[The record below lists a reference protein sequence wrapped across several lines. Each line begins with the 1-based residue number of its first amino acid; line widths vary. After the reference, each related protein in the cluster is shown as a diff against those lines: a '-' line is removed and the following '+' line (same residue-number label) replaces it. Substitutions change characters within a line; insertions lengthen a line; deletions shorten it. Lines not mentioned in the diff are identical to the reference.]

1 MTNPY
6 RGKPATSFWRGSVA
20 APEPTDVD
28 PVLDPGFLLA
38 RTDRVATA
46 GSCFAQHIART
57 LAAQG
62 FGYMVTET
70 EPAFAFSENQNYGT
84 FSARYGNIYTVRQL
98 LQLFK
103 RAYAVFEPAVD
114 FWQREDGRFIDPFR
128 PQIQDG
134 GFASVEDL
142 RTDREAHLAAV
153 RTIFED
159 CDVFI
164 FTLGL
169 TEGWISNVDGAV
181 YPLAP
186 GVVAPS
192 VDRSS
197 YHFHNFTVQE
207 MEADLKTFIACLR
220 GVNPAVRVIL
230 TVSPVP
236 LIATYEAQ
244 HVLTATTY
252 SKAALRVVAE
262 QIVTSSEGDVAYF
275 PSYEMITGA
284 HTRGQFFA
292 EDLRE
297 VLPEGVAY
305 VMRTFSRHYLASDE
319 HSVPHQPSKAP
330 KASKAKA
337 SKAKASKASKASKGP
352 SREALAAQ
360 AKVHDALAHIICDE
374 ESIEANL

>member
-6 RGKPATSFWRGSVA
+6 RGKPATSFWRSSVA
-20 APEPTDVD
+20 APEATDVD
-28 PVLDPGFLLA
+28 PVLDPGFRIA

-62 FGYMVTET
+62 FGYMMTET
-70 EPAFAFSENQNYGT
+70 EPAFPFSENQNYGT

-98 LQLFK
+98 WQLFK
-103 RAYAVFEPAVD
+103 RAYAVFEPDVD
-114 FWQREDGRFIDPFR
+114 FWLREDGRFIDPFR

-134 GFASVEDL
+134 GFATVEDL
-142 RTDREAHLAAV
+142 RADRDSHLAAV

-169 TEGWISNVDGAV
+169 TEGWISNIDGAV

-192 VDRSS
+192 VDPATYS
-197 YHFHNFTVQE
+197 FHNFTVKE
-207 MEADLKTFIACLR
+207 MEADLVGFIDDLR
-220 GVNPAVRVIL
+220 GVNPDVRIIL

-236 LIATYEAQ
+236 LIATFEPK

-262 QIVTSSEGDVAYF
+262 QVVASSDGPIAYF

-284 HTRGQFFA
+284 HTRGRFFA
-292 EDLRE
+292 DDLRE

-305 VMRTFSRHYLASDE
+305 VMRTFSRHYLAND
-319 HSVPHQPSKAP
+319 KAP
-330 KASKAKA
+330 VPTPKPRKTL
-337 SKAKASKASKASKGP
+337 
-352 SREALAAQ
+352 SRQALEDQ
-360 AKVHDALAHIICDE
+360 AKVHGALAHIICDE
-374 ESIEANL
+374 ESIEASL